1 MATQDYYELLG
12 VAKSA
17 GDDEIKKAY
26 RKLAMQYHPDRNPNN
41 AEAEAKFKQVTEAY
55 EVLSDAQKRGD
66 YDQYG
71 EAGVKGQPHY
81 TDLNDALRAFMRDFG
96 GFGDMFGGG
105 GARGRGGVR
114 QQTGQNLQVRL
125 QLSLEEI
132 AIGTAKTLRIRRKV
146 ACTHCAGSGAADR
159 ARSTCR
165 QCGGQG
171 QVQRVAESFFGRMMT
186 VAECPVCAGDGEIV
200 TDPCKQCNGEGR
212 VGEEETVTVKVPAG
226 VSTGNIIP
234 LRGRG
239 DVGRRGAPA
248 GDVYVLVEE
257 KEDAVFQRLGDD
269 IITDVFVTYTQ
280 AALGDRIEVPTL
292 EGRAMLKIP
301 AGTQSHRIFRMRE
314 KGLGRL
320 HGHGR
325 RDQLVRIIVHTSKAP
340 SRDEKRLLEEL
351 RDAQKI
357 ELPKPRKGHYGVEE

>member
-1 MATQDYYELLG
+1 MTTQDYYELLG

-17 GDDEIKKAY
+17 SADEIKKAY
-26 RKLAMQYHPDRNPNN
+26 RKLAMQYHPDRNPGN

-81 TDLNDALRAFMRDFG
+81 TDLNEALRAFMRDFG

-105 GARGRGGVR
+105 GGRGRGGVR

-125 QLSLEEI
+125 QLSLREI
-132 AIGTAKTLRIRRKV
+132 ATGTAKTLRIRHKV
-146 ACTHCAGSGAADR
+146 ACQDCAGTGAADR

-186 VAECPVCAGDGEIV
+186 VTECPVCGGEGEIV
-200 TDPCKQCNGEGR
+200 TDPCKHCGGEGR
-212 VGEEETVTVKVPAG
+212 IGEEETVTVKVPAG

-257 KEDAVFQRLGDD
+257 KDDPVFQRLGDD
-269 IITDVFVTYTQ
+269 IITDVFIGYTQ

-301 AGTQSHRIFRMRE
+301 AGTQSHRIFRMRD

-320 HGHGR
+320 HGQGR
-325 RDQLVRIIVHTSKAP
+325 GDQLVRVIVHTSKAL
-340 SRDEKRLLEEL
+340 SREEKKPLEAL
-351 RDAQKI
+351 RDKQKL